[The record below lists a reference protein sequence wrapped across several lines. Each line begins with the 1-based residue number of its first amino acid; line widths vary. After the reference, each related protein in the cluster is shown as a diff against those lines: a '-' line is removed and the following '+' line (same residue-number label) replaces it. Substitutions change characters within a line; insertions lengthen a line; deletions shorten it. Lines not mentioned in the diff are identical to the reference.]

1 MPKVKVKY
9 FARYRD
15 LLDVAEEEY
24 DLDDNTTLMDLLYKY
39 IPEKHQSV
47 SKSWKEMMFEAES
60 DEIEFND
67 EGRSTLKYYYS
78 MILTNG
84 SLEASNYKL
93 KDGDNISIHQPG
105 GGG

>member
-15 LLDVAEEEY
+15 LLGVAEEEY
-24 DLDDNTTLMDLLYKY
+24 YIDDNTTLMDLLFKY
-39 IPEKHQSV
+39 IPEKHQNV
-47 SKSWKEMMFEAES
+47 SKSWREMIFEAES
-60 DEIEFND
+60 NEIEFNN
-67 EGRSTLKYYYS
+67 EGKSALKYYYS

-84 SLEASNYKL
+84 SLEASNYRL
-93 KDGDNISIHQPG
+93 KDGDNIAIHQPG